1 MFYCHKHCGT
11 APYMAP
17 EILIQHNQYKPFI
30 ADIWALG
37 VILFV
42 LFNKAYPFNFEDK
55 NKMLR
60 LQLNRK
66 WGFTRHTGKTERRIS

>member
-42 LFNKAYPFNFEDK
+42 LFNKAYPFNFED
-55 NKMLR
+55 
-60 LQLNRK
+60 
-66 WGFTRHTGKTERRIS
+66 